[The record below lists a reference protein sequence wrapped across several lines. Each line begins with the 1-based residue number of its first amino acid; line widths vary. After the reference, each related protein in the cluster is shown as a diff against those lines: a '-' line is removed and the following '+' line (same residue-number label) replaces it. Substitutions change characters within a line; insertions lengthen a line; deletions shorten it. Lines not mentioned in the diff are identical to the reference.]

1 MKKHLILITLL
12 FSAFLHAADI
22 WTYDNARLPDGRP
35 LIIPE
40 PQQYIAKPGIFQF
53 PQTISIS
60 VPQEEQLIFTQLQK
74 ELARLG
80 VATQKKNDHTECTF
94 ELSQENVPDSPE
106 GYRLAISE
114 KGIRIV
120 SRSNAGLFYGAQTL
134 RSLLANA
141 AKPQLECCEI
151 FDYPD
156 LEHRLY
162 TMMLHNVKNEQLPKL
177 KLLLDTMGRLKL
189 NGLSLTVAEAF
200 PYESFKL
207 TKSKNI
213 LSREALAELR
223 DYCRERHITIIPA
236 LQFLSHN
243 SWLMAHEDWEK
254 MSEGKPDKTWNSQA
268 CIQNE
273 QARAIT
279 LQAMREQIAF
289 FNAKIAYV
297 VLDEIY
303 LGPFKVCP
311 RCKDVPAME
320 LLTDYMNFIHK
331 GLADTGCKIMFCHD
345 CFNNLPNWPYG
356 EEMRKLL
363 DPKTDLIGFWSY
375 REFID
380 DTKLLP
386 LQQFHPTGTAIAGM
400 PKNVRNMIEV
410 IKRNHGTGI
419 RMTHWYFSSGGSFAD
434 LNRETPES
442 TGGFVIGADYIWH
455 NRPTH
460 HGFLTYDATHEMM
473 RMIAPEYAEHFF
485 RPTILSGLAEQKGV
499 LQSHDAQPVSLQPYI
514 NSELSESGEFP
525 VLNEEMAQQARA
537 LLQSRPERFQL
548 VIGEKGRYYGVRLS
562 GNKNEEGGR
571 DAMRIEL
578 GLGGRE
584 AMGIVK
590 DNFSILRLSL
600 LMTSTRPTKIA
611 DYTSTNYGKY
621 RFTPKQAAVI
631 RFEYED
637 GTGQDVPLAY
647 RYDFND
653 WNSAFGGYNM
663 KLALRGIDCN
673 GNFFTFGICDVI
685 NPAPNKPVKSVLFRT
700 LGWDGISPV
709 LLALT
714 TWDSAFHSQM
724 RPPVKPF
731 VPTTLQKKPYTA
743 KKGFDRKIIYDF
755 ENGVVEPVY
764 LTQNGNFQGK
774 ITMEVVEL
782 PQHGKVLKVSVPP
795 AVANETNP
803 FVRVSIDMPYRIS
816 EGCKGLVKD
825 CRLSHLEGFSHSM
838 EYLNT
843 RNPGPIMEGNARF
856 WSKKTYADDQWNTT
870 IASLLDKPTE
880 CDLDDKSLA
889 KTRRISFFFKRLDK
903 SVEIYL
909 DNIGETPSEWQFAPM
924 WSPDNERDRHY

>member
-1 MKKHLILITLL
+1 MALL
-12 FSAFLHAADI
+12 MTALVSVADV
-22 WTYDNARLPDGRP
+22 WTFDNARLPDGRP

-40 PQQYIAKPGIFQF
+40 PQQYIAKPGVFQF
-53 PQTISIS
+53 PKTLFIS

-74 ELARLG
+74 EFARLG
-80 VATQKKNDHTECTF
+80 VATQKDTDHTECTF
-94 ELSQENVPDSPE
+94 EVSQENVPDFPE
-106 GYRLAISE
+106 GYRLVISE
-114 KGIRIV
+114 KSIRVV
-120 SRSNAGLFYGAQTL
+120 SRSNAGLFYGAQSL
-134 RSLLANA
+134 RSMLANA
-141 AKPQLECCEI
+141 EKPQLECCEI

-156 LEHRLY
+156 MENRLY

-177 KLLLDTMGRLKL
+177 KLLLDSMSRLKL

-207 TKSKNI
+207 TKSKNV
-213 LSREALAELR
+213 LSREALTELR

-254 MSEGKPDKTWNSQA
+254 MSEGKADRTWDSQS

-320 LLTDYMNFIHK
+320 LLTDYMDFIHK

-345 CFNNLPNWPYG
+345 CFNNRPNWPYG

-380 DTKLLP
+380 DSKLQP

-442 TGGFVIGADYIWH
+442 TGGFVIGADNIWH

-473 RMIAPEYAEHFF
+473 RMIAPEYATHYVREH
-485 RPTILSGLAEQKGV
+485 V
-499 LQSHDAQPVSLQPYI
+499 HDAQPVSLQPYI
-514 NSELSESGEFP
+514 NAELSESGEFP
-525 VLNEEMAQQARA
+525 VLNEEMVQKARE
-537 LLQSRPERFQL
+537 LLLARPERFQL
-548 VIGEKGRYYGVRLS
+548 AVGEKGRYYGVRLS
-562 GNKNEEGGR
+562 GTKNEEGGR
-571 DAMRIEL
+571 EAVRID
-578 GLGGRE
+578 
-584 AMGIVK
+584 MGNYCTQRI
-590 DNFSILRLSL
+590 SL

-621 RFTPKQAAVI
+621 RFAHRQAATI
-631 RFEYED
+631 RFQYED
-637 GTGQDVPLAY
+637 GTMQEVPLSY

-673 GNFFTFGICDVI
+673 GHFFTFCFCDVI
-685 NPAPNKPVKSVLFRT
+685 NPAPEKRVKGVVFST
-700 LGWDGISPV
+700 QAWDGISPV

-714 TWDSAFHSQM
+714 AWDSAIENKL
-724 RPPVKPF
+724 RTPLKPF
-731 VPTTLQKKPYTA
+731 NSSRIQQKPYTA
-743 KKGFDRKIIYDF
+743 KKGFNRKVIYDF
-755 ENGVVEPVY
+755 ENNIVEPVY
-764 LTQNGNFQGK
+764 LTQNGDFQGN

-782 PQHGKVLKVSVPP
+782 PQRGKVLKVSVPP
-795 AVANETNP
+795 GVANETNP
-803 FVRVSIDMPYRIS
+803 YVRVSIDMPYRIS
-816 EGCKGLVKD
+816 PDCKGLVKD

-843 RNPGPIMEGNARF
+843 RNPGPIMEGAARF
-856 WSKKTYADDQWNTT
+856 WSKKTYVDDNWNTT

-903 SVEIYL
+903 PVEIYL
-909 DNIGETPSEWQFAPM
+909 DNIGETSSDWQFAPM
-924 WSPDNERDRHY
+924 WSPDNERDRHF